1 MDLEL
6 EAAGGGGTR
15 AVSLSVDSPTT
26 DLGRGDLGGGD
37 GGPSRDRT
45 MSRRH
50 VSLHLLG
57 VGGGVAFE
65 VVGRNPVV
73 VRSPDGGGGSGSGT
87 SRVFRRGEKGE
98 LRAGDAL
105 SLSLKAPAFWAVR
118 AREGNGDGDAD
129 VEPAVLDAV
138 ARRERRTRE
147 RKETERERERR
158 VAEAD
163 MEVTE
168 EEEGET
174 LDSDVEG
181 LGIDLAD
188 IDPVR
193 GDLLFFFHAF
203 PGRVKFAMFHYTL
216 DFYYCIGV
224 AF

>member
-6 EAAGGGGTR
+6 EAAGSGGSVPR

-26 DLGRGDLGGGD
+26 ELGRGDLGGG
-37 GGPSRDRT
+37 GGPSQDRT
-45 MSRRH
+45 VSRRH
-50 VSLHLLG
+50 VSLRLLG
-57 VGGGVAFE
+57 VGGGIAFE

-73 VRSPDGGGGSGSGT
+73 VRSPDGGGGGGGGSGT

-129 VEPAVLDAV
+129 VDVEPAVLDAV

-147 RKETERERERR
+147 RKERERERERR
-158 VAEAD
+158 PAEEA

-168 EEEGET
+168 EEEGAAV
-174 LDSDVEG
+174 DSDVEG
-181 LGIDLAD
+181 FDIDLAA

-193 GDLLFFFHAF
+193 GDLLFFSAF
-203 PGRVKFAMFHYTL
+203 PGRAKVKIFHIPL
-216 DFYYCIGV
+216 QS
-224 AF
+224 

>member
-6 EAAGGGGTR
+6 VAAGGGGTR
-15 AVSLSVDSPTT
+15 SVSLCVDSPTAE
-26 DLGRGDLGGGD
+26 LGRGDLGSRGG

-45 MSRRH
+45 VSRRH
-50 VSLHLLG
+50 VSLRLLG

-73 VRSPDGGGGSGSGT
+73 VRSPDGGGGT

-105 SLSLKAPAFWAVR
+105 SLSLRAPAFWAVR

-147 RKETERERERR
+147 RKERERERR
-158 VAEAD
+158 AAEEA

-168 EEEGET
+168 EEEGGA

-181 LGIDLAD
+181 FDIDLAD

-193 GDLLFFFHAF
+193 GDILFFVA
-203 PGRVKFAMFHYTL
+203 AFHYKFE
-216 DFYYCIGV
+216 FYNCI
-224 AF
+224 AFYQYLTSSIN

>member
-6 EAAGGGGTR
+6 EAAGSGGNGTR
-15 AVSLSVDSPTT
+15 AVSLSVDSPTAE
-26 DLGRGDLGGGD
+26 LGRGDLGGS
-37 GGPSRDRT
+37 GGPSQDRT
-45 MSRRH
+45 VSRRH
-50 VSLHLLG
+50 VSLRLLG
-57 VGGGVAFE
+57 VGDGIAFE

-73 VRSPDGGGGSGSGT
+73 VRSPDGGGGGGSGT

-129 VEPAVLDAV
+129 VDVEPAVLDAV

-147 RKETERERERR
+147 RKERERERR
-158 VAEAD
+158 VAEET

-168 EEEGET
+168 EEEGAAV
-174 LDSDVEG
+174 DSDVEG
-181 LGIDLAD
+181 FDIDLAA

-193 GDLLFFFHAF
+193 GDLLFFSAF
-203 PGRVKFAMFHYTL
+203 PGRVKMTIFHIPL
-216 DFYYCIGV
+216 QS
-224 AF
+224 

>member
-6 EAAGGGGTR
+6 EAAGSGGSGTR
-15 AVSLSVDSPTT
+15 AVSLSVDSPTVE
-26 DLGRGDLGGGD
+26 LGRGDLGGG
-37 GGPSRDRT
+37 GGAGPSQDRT
-45 MSRRH
+45 VSRRH
-50 VSLHLLG
+50 VSLGLLG
-57 VGGGVAFE
+57 VGGGIAFE

-73 VRSPDGGGGSGSGT
+73 VRSPDGGGGGGI

-129 VEPAVLDAV
+129 VDVEPAVLDAV

-147 RKETERERERR
+147 RKERERERR
-158 VAEAD
+158 VAEET

-168 EEEGET
+168 EEEGAAV
-174 LDSDVEG
+174 DSDVEG
-181 LGIDLAD
+181 FDIDLAA

-193 GDLLFFFHAF
+193 GDLLFFSAF
-203 PGRVKFAMFHYTL
+203 PGRVKVKIFHIPL
-216 DFYYCIGV
+216 QS
-224 AF
+224 

>member
-15 AVSLSVDSPTT
+15 AVSLSVDSPTA
-26 DLGRGDLGGGD
+26 DLGRGDLGGGT
-37 GGPSRDRT
+37 SRDRT
-45 MSRRH
+45 VSRRH
-50 VSLHLLG
+50 VSLRLLG
-57 VGGGVAFE
+57 VGGGGVAFE

-73 VRSPDGGGGSGSGT
+73 VVRSPDGGDGGGSGT

-118 AREGNGDGDAD
+118 ARERHGDADAD

-147 RKETERERERR
+147 RKERERERESERR
-158 VAEAD
+158 AAEEA

-168 EEEGET
+168 VEEGGA

-181 LGIDLAD
+181 FDIDLAD

-193 GDLLFFFHAF
+193 GELLFFISAF
-203 PGRVKFAMFHYTL
+203 PGRVKIFHIPL
-216 DFYYCIGV
+216 QI
-224 AF
+224 